1 MKQKQF
7 LTSDRIIRL
16 IIIAIAGS
24 VIFEVPYLRFLY
36 YDTLLEAVG
45 LTNTQFGNTM
55 SVFGIVSMFVY
66 FPGGLIADRFST
78 RKLLTFSLLGVGATG
93 IWFSFYP
100 RYEIQLIIY
109 SLWAIFVSFTF
120 WSAMNKS
127 IRCSGTS
134 EEQGRLFG
142 LIEGARGL
150 FPMMYGFVILAAFN
164 YLGAGIVGM
173 TWTIRI
179 YSGLCIAGAILT
191 WMFLGKNEEIK
202 EEKTAE
208 DKIEKRSVI
217 KDTITVLRYPS
228 VWLISL
234 IIFSSYVCYSAQSY
248 LSPYLSEIFLATPTL
263 VAALGLIRTYGLA
276 IGGGPLGG
284 VASDKFKSTTKI
296 LNISFIIIL
305 FAIILFLIIPG
316 NPNFLWA
323 VTSAMLLMG
332 FFVFVTRGIYFAT
345 IDEMNIPRELS
356 GAAIGFVSFIGFI
369 PDAFIYTL
377 FGSWMD
383 KYPGIPGYKIMFT
396 FLAVFA
402 AIGFIATVALLY
414 LIKKNKKG
422 VVAYEKN

>member
-7 LTSDRIIRL
+7 LSPDRVIRL
-16 IIIAIAGS
+16 FIIAIAGS

-78 RKLLTFSLLGVGATG
+78 KKLLTFSLLGVGGTG
-93 IWFSFYP
+93 FWFSFYP

-109 SLWAIFVSFTF
+109 ALWAIFISFTF

-142 LIEGARGL
+142 LIEGGRGL
-150 FPMMYGFVILAAFN
+150 IPMIYGFIVLSVFN
-164 YLGAGIVGM
+164 SLGANIIGVTIV
-173 TWTIRI
+173 IRI
-179 YSGLCIAGAILT
+179 YSSLCLVAAVLT
-191 WMFLGKNEEIK
+191 WLYLSKNEEIK
-202 EEKTAE
+202 EDKTSE
-208 DKIEKRSVI
+208 VVSEKRSVI
-217 KDTITVLRYPS
+217 KDTVTVLRYPA
-228 VWLISL
+228 VWLIAL

-263 VAALGLIRTYGLA
+263 VAALGLVRTYGLA

-284 VASDKFKSTTKI
+284 IASDKIKSTTKV
-296 LNISFIIIL
+296 LNISFMAIL
-305 FAIILFLIIPG
+305 FAVILFLIIPG

-323 VTSAMLLMG
+323 VTVAMLIMG
-332 FFVFVTRGIYFAT
+332 FFIFVTRGIYFAT
-345 IDEMNIPRELS
+345 IDEVSIPRELS

-383 KYPGIPGYKIMFT
+383 KYPGIPGYKIMFI
-396 FLAVFA
+396 FLAVFT
-402 AIGFIATVALLY
+402 AIGFIATIILLS

-422 VVAYEKN
+422 A